1 MARLVTIKDVATA
14 LNVEESEVQQ
24 FIEENQIEA
33 ETIDY
38 EGNDL
43 FRQEEIKLESQ
54 KEKVSLLDEI
64 NELDCVKGITISS
77 MSKEMKVPRSQI
89 YKTIQ
94 ENQIQ
99 AIFVDEKNSKYY
111 SEESYLFISQ
121 KLNMSAQVDKT
132 EGNSSNDCSSRDTA
146 NFRIGEGDMLNPE
159 RQMYQEKI
167 KFLER
172 ENKLLR
178 RQLEQNNQLT
188 SNVTKLL
195 NQEQCLHLNTQAK
208 AKIDID
214 TFVPTF
220 YVPEEVKEEI
230 ERKEALEKEET
241 KEEITKSASSN
252 SKKKWWE
259 ERGFKI
265 TD

>member
-1 MARLVTIKDVATA
+1 MVKKRLKCVFVGFLSRENKKGIDNMARLVTIKDVATA
-14 LNVEESEVQQ
+14 LNVEESKVQQ

-64 NELDCVKGITISS
+64 NKLDCVKGITISS

-132 EGNSSNDCSSRDTA
+132 EENSSN
-146 NFRIGEGDMLNPE
+146 
-159 RQMYQEKI
+159 
-167 KFLER
+167 
-172 ENKLLR
+172 
-178 RQLEQNNQLT
+178 
-188 SNVTKLL
+188 
-195 NQEQCLHLNTQAK
+195 
-208 AKIDID
+208 
-214 TFVPTF
+214 
-220 YVPEEVKEEI
+220 
-230 ERKEALEKEET
+230 
-241 KEEITKSASSN
+241 
-252 SKKKWWE
+252 
-259 ERGFKI
+259 
-265 TD
+265 